1 MFTWKRLTTNLFEV
15 QVLDFP
21 HVRCHSSDESFRRI
35 KRTNCDSISCYT
47 FHATY
52 VITLFPKHAK
62 VLRSFLPQS
71 YSHPKIYTIY
81 YIILYYIILYYI
93 ILYYIF
99 IYIYTYIYIII
110 YILYIYLLYI
120 YIDAQR
126 KTLLVNVSTCVFI
139 SIASQIRKN
148 VHITKNTID
157 VLFNNFKRNL
167 PSTRC
172 K

>member
-1 MFTWKRLTTNLFEV
+1 MCV
-15 QVLDFP
+15 CVCMC
-21 HVRCHSSDESFRRI
+21 VCV
-35 KRTNCDSISCYT
+35 
-47 FHATY
+47 Y
-52 VITLFPKHAK
+52 VC
-62 VLRSFLPQS
+62 
-71 YSHPKIYTIY
+71 
-81 YIILYYIILYYI
+81 
-93 ILYYIF
+93 
-99 IYIYTYIYIII
+99 IYIYIDIYIYIYIYVYI
-110 YILYIYLLYI
+110 YIYIFI

-126 KTLLVNVSTCVFI
+126 KTLLVNVSTCVFISIQYLNTDEDASRNVYQKCFSLSIYTNAQRKTLLVNISTCVFI